1 MARRGDLMNPSNSL
15 LSADDIERFRA
26 YLVLLARLQVDPALR
41 DKVDLSGVVQQTLLE
56 AIEEQRKPSPRLRTE
71 GQTAAWL
78 RSILS
83 HNLADRLRRLTAR
96 KRDGRKE
103 RSLDA
108 ALEQSASRLD
118 AWLAVQESTP
128 SQKAIRQE
136 DTLRMVEALAA
147 LPANQRRAI
156 ELHRLEGRP
165 LAEIARQLGSTKA
178 AVAGLL
184 HRGLKALRARLEE
197 P

>member
-1 MARRGDLMNPSNSL
+1 MNPSTSL
-15 LSADDIERFRA
+15 LSDGDIERFRA
-26 YLVLLARLQVDPALR
+26 YLALLARLQVDPALR

-71 GQTAAWL
+71 AQTAAWL

-83 HNLADRLRRLTAR
+83 HTLADRLRRLTAQ

-108 ALEQSASRLD
+108 ALDQSASRLD
-118 AWLAVQESTP
+118 AWLAVQESSP

-136 DTLRMVEALAA
+136 DTLRMIEALAA
-147 LPANQRRAI
+147 LPENQRRAI
-156 ELHRLEGRP
+156 ELHHLEGLP
-165 LAEIARQLGSTKA
+165 LAEIAQRLGTTKA